1 MTERRLVLGSRSPR
15 RAGLLAEAGFAF
27 RQVDPPYAD
36 PADPSTHSH
45 AFAGVEA
52 LAERLAVRKAESL
65 AGLLAADELGVTADT
80 VCVDG
85 GGRAIG
91 TPESAGQ
98 AEAMIRGF
106 VNSAH
111 RVVTGVALV
120 SADGAVVERFADAA
134 TVALGALSDREITE
148 YVAGDRWRG
157 KAGGYNL
164 TERVAAGWPIEVDGD
179 PDTVVGLP
187 VGRLVGLL
195 ERHGVARSGQPAA

>member
-1 MTERRLVLGSRSPR
+1 MTQRRLVLGSRSPR

-36 PADPSTHSH
+36 PADPSAHSP

-52 LAERLAVRKAESL
+52 LAEALAVRKAESL
-65 AGLLAADELGVTADT
+65 AGLLAADEVGLTADT

-85 GGRAIG
+85 RGRAIG
-91 TPESAGQ
+91 TPESAER

-111 RVVTGVALV
+111 RVVTGVAMAT
-120 SADGAVVERFADAA
+120 ADGGVVERFAEAA
-134 TVALGALSDREITE
+134 TVTLGALDDGEIAE
-148 YVAGDRWRG
+148 YVAGDGWRG

-164 TERVAAGWPIEVDGD
+164 TERVAAGWPIEVQGD
-179 PDTVVGLP
+179 ADTVVGLP
-187 VGRLVGLL
+187 VGRLVELL
-195 ERHGVARSGQPAA
+195 ERHGVARAGRSVA